1 MSVKMETIVVA
12 HYPQMPSSMK
22 KETILVALY
31 PQMPL
36 SVKME
41 TILVAYYAQKSVW
54 SSRYV
59 EMEVGL

>member
-1 MSVKMETIVVA
+1 
-12 HYPQMPSSMK
+12 
-22 KETILVALY
+22 
-31 PQMPL
+31 MPL